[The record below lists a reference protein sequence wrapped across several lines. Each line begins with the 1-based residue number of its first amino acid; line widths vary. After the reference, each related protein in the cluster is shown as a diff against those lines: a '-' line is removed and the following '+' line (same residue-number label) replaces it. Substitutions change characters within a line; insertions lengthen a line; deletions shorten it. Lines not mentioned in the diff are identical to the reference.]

1 MNKNTS
7 TQNRAKQANQPEV
20 KYENSAT
27 SNENS
32 MDSPQCCKYKSTPRT
47 KDLQKNLQK
56 RLNKAIGQLNGI
68 KKMIDNDR
76 YCSDVLIQLLAVE
89 KAVHSISNVVLK
101 DHLETCVIEQIR
113 LGNDEVVEE
122 VMDLI
127 KKFS

>member
-7 TQNRAKQANQPEV
+7 TQSRAKQTNQPEV

-32 MDSPQCCKYKSTPRT
+32 MGSPQCCKYKSTPRT

-68 KKMIDNDR
+68 KKMI
-76 YCSDVLIQLLAVE
+76 
-89 KAVHSISNVVLK
+89 H
-101 DHLETCVIEQIR
+101 
-113 LGNDEVVEE
+113 
-122 VMDLI
+122 VMVMI
-127 KKFS
+127 A

>member
-1 MNKNTS
+1 M
-7 TQNRAKQANQPEV
+7 
-20 KYENSAT
+20 
-27 SNENS
+27 
-32 MDSPQCCKYKSTPRT
+32 
-47 KDLQKNLQK
+47 
-56 RLNKAIGQLNGI
+56 GQLNGI

>member
-7 TQNRAKQANQPEV
+7 TQSRAKQTNQPEV
-20 KYENSAT
+20 KHENSAT

-32 MDSPQCCKYKSTPRT
+32 MGSLQCCKYKSTPRT

-76 YCSDVLIQLLAVE
+76 YCSDVLIQLSAVE
-89 KAVHSISNVVLK
+89 KAVHSISSVVLK